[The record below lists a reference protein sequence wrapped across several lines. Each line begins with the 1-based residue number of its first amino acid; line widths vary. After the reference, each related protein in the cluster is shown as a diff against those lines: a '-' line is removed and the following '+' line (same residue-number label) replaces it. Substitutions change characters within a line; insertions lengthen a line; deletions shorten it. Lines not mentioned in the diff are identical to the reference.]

1 MPMMNVLSRYLVTKR
16 LPICSLASAV
26 GICASFAAVIHPA
39 LAASPYVVDGVALG
53 APWEG
58 MREYQCSPSEQFPEY
73 EWCQRKREER
83 TRLGPFR
90 STTSILNGRNAVAYV
105 TREIRPAFFA
115 RDDMTAEIKRL
126 SAKYG
131 APARELRL
139 HERENLSRA
148 VIVVWGS
155 VELERLEGND
165 LAAMEADAVSPQS
178 LLVDHLGDIG
188 ESLRLRL
195 PVYRLQGGPGYV
207 WSAAADRRGRGH
219 LRFLAM
225 DGPALAGTTAAAVK
239 PARVSVRE
247 SVRDAAPS
255 KSVKEAA
262 ALSGTKHGAALAS
275 GNDLRAFLTPQPTSL
290 VPNDAGKP
298 VVSQGKDKPQQSVV
312 QKNRVDADRAR
323 LIEAEQ
329 AAAEEREKARV
340 AWARFEAE
348 TAASEASARARWI
361 AVASLFILMAVLA
374 LLRIMARQPGQRAT
388 GAVDS
393 AARAKARAAI
403 HSWMQFARALGTAGF
418 RRSLIKIG

>member
-1 MPMMNVLSRYLVTKR
+1 MPMNVLSRYLVTKR
-16 LPICSLASAV
+16 LPICLLASAV
-26 GICASFAAVIHPA
+26 GICASFAALIHPA

-90 STTSILNGRNAVAYV
+90 STTSILNGRDAVAYV

-115 RDDMTAEIKRL
+115 RNDMTAEIKRL

-139 HERENLSRA
+139 PERENLSRA

-155 VELERLEGND
+155 VELEKLEGND

-188 ESLRLRL
+188 ESLRLSL

-225 DGPALAGTTAAAVK
+225 DGPALAGTTAVGAVR
-239 PARVSVRE
+239 PARE
-247 SVRDAAPS
+247 SGKESIRNAAPS

-262 ALSGTKHGAALAS
+262 ALSGTKHGATLAS

-290 VPNDAGKP
+290 VPNGAGKP

-312 QKNRVDADRAR
+312 QKNRVDADWAR
-323 LIEAEQ
+323 LIEAER

-374 LLRIMARQPGQRAT
+374 LLRIMARQPGQRAA
-388 GAVDS
+388 GAAGS
-393 AARAKARAAI
+393 AARAEARAAI

-418 RRSLIKIG
+418 RRRLIKIG